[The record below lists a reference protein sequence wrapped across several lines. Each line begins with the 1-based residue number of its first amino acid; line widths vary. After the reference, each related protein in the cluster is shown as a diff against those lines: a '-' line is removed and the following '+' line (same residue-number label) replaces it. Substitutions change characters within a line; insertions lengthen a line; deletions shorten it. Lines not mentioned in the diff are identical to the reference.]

1 MITCYTDGS
10 SKKNNQ
16 DSPAGWAVCI
26 EKSDGS
32 YYDISD
38 SMRGTANRAEATAL
52 LQALLYVKEEYPG
65 HPVTVKTDS
74 KYVCDSFNSWAE
86 SWIRNGTIQTRAN
99 SDLWM
104 EIINLKKSM
113 EAKTVWVKGHAS
125 CSGNRRADKLAGVVC
140 GLKKK
145 PAARKKR
152 KKVEPLQNQIIK
164 MNGIWYLR
172 LTPTQVKSMGLLQK
186 EIDANKQVT
195 EEEEEE

>member
-16 DSPAGWAVCI
+16 ESAAGWAFCI
-26 EKSDGS
+26 EKIDGTFI
-32 YYDISD
+32 DISD

-52 LQALLYVKEEYPG
+52 LQALLYVKESFPG

-86 SWIRNGTIQTRAN
+86 GWIRNGTLQTRAN
-99 SDLWM
+99 SDLWSQ
-104 EIINLKKSM
+104 IINLKKSM

-125 CSGNRRADKLAGVVC
+125 CEGNRRADKLAGVES

-152 KKVEPLQNQIIK
+152 KKVEPLQNQIVK

-172 LTPTQVKSMGLLQK
+172 LTPTQVNSMGLLQK

-195 EEEEEE
+195 EEEEE